1 MVAGRT
7 LSVMLAPRRPRTIG
21 LVVVVALLVLPAC
34 GSGSEPPASAPG
46 TQVPRDPQQR
56 ILTVLT
62 TGGFTSAGDRL
73 SDFPTFVLF
82 GDGRLFTSEYDRMRP
97 PPVPPVELR
106 RLTPEGV
113 DALVAAAREV
123 RLDEPE
129 DDFGFP
135 GITDVATTYFRLN
148 ADGTESLS
156 GVYALGVTNRGPQ
169 VDERVWERRLEVQ
182 AFHERMFSVEE
193 WLPERTVGAPEVF
206 SPERYLL
213 FTDFAGNLDE
223 VLPGHAPPL
232 EWPSDMPEGS
242 PVAGPTAADATCAV
256 VTPEQAQPF
265 VDAASQNPVPAS
277 TWVQGDRLVGA
288 YLRPLLPD
296 ESDCDSVMAARPA

>member
-7 LSVMLAPRRPRTIG
+7 LSVMLASRRLRTIG

-34 GSGSEPPASAPG
+34 DSGAEPQAGPR
-46 TQVPRDPQQR
+46 TQVSRDPQQR

-73 SDFPTFVLF
+73 NDFPTFVLF

-113 DALVAAAREV
+113 DAVVAAAREV

-135 GITDVATTYFRLN
+135 GLTDAATTYFTLN
-148 ADGTESLS
+148 ADGRESLS

-169 VDERVWERRLEVQ
+169 VDEQVWQRRLEVQ
-182 AFHERMFSVEE
+182 AFHQRLFTVEE
-193 WLPERTVGAPEVF
+193 WLPKGSVGEPEVF
-206 SPERYLL
+206 SSERYLL
-213 FTDFAGNLDE
+213 FTDFAGNLNE

-232 EWPSDMPEGS
+232 EWPPDMPEGT
-242 PVAGPTAADATCAV
+242 PVAGPPGADATCAV
-256 VTPEQAQPF
+256 VSPEQAQTF
-265 VDAASQNPVPAS
+265 VDAASQNPVPSS
-277 TWVQGDRLVGA
+277 TWVRGDQLVGA

-296 ESDCDSVMAARPA
+296 EPDCDSVVAARPA